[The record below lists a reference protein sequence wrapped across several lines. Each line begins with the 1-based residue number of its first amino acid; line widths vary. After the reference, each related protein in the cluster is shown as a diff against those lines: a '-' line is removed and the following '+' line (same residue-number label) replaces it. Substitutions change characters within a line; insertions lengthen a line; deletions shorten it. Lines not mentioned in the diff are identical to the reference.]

1 LIETAFTLDPVSE
14 LRNKRDAIWVDLETE
29 FALYLQ
35 GDSQAVGPLFQQ
47 LKKSLF
53 AYFKVRLNELADVED
68 LTQATLLKIH
78 FSRDRYDP
86 KRSLKTWVF
95 TIASRTLIDHYRGNS
110 SEEKHLGTRSND
122 FEDGELGEDELER
135 IASGLIGPDYQT
147 ELSHDLNLALM
158 TLKPIDRSVV
168 YLYGVEGLSLAEIG
182 QALHTTEAAAKVR
195 AHRAYQ
201 SLRKLLVS
209 FILIAWEFYGHN

>member
-1 LIETAFTLDPVSE
+1 VSE
-14 LRNKRDAIWVDLETE
+14 LRNKRDAIWAGLETQ
-29 FALYLQ
+29 FALYLH
-35 GDSQAVGPLFQQ
+35 GDFQVVTPLFQQ

-86 KRSLKTWVF
+86 ERSLKTWVF

-110 SEEKHLGTRSND
+110 SEEKHLGARSSD
-122 FEDGELGEDELER
+122 FEDGELGEGELER
-135 IASGLIGPDYQT
+135 IASGLIGPDDQT
-147 ELSHDLNLALM
+147 ELSYDLNLALM

-182 QALHTTEAAAKVR
+182 LALHTTEAAAKVR
-195 AHRAYQ
+195 AHRAYK

-209 FILIAWEFYGHN
+209 LILIAWEFYGHN